1 MRPVLLALLIVP
13 VAAMAKDRIDPSSY
27 TLTAVVDSA
36 FKMSDLGARAR
47 EEAPGSQTEKHP
59 GTGDPR
65 CFNPTVLMTDPK
77 AREFCDATSVP
88 YTNPM
93 VRLEVTVGS
102 TRYVLHGTTMLAP
115 KTYKARLLGKPGKPN
130 AIEFL
135 VADDK
140 GNATAVK
147 FKIIA
152 VLKSSTRN
160 PFSNCSSG
168 PEKPKGL
175 QF

>member
-1 MRPVLLALLIVP
+1 MRPVLLALLVVP
-13 VAAMAKDRIDPSSY
+13 MAAMAKDRIDPSSY

-36 FKMSDLGARAR
+36 FRMSNL
-47 EEAPGSQTEKHP
+47 EKHP
-59 GTGDPR
+59 GTSDPR
-65 CFNPTVLMTDPK
+65 CYNPTVLMTDAK

-88 YTNPM
+88 YTNTI
-93 VRLEVTVGS
+93 VRLEATVGS
-102 TRYVLHGTTMLAP
+102 TRYVLHGTTMLAQ
-115 KTYKARLLGKPGKPN
+115 KAYKARLLGKPGKPN

-147 FKIIA
+147 FKIIS
-152 VLKSSTRN
+152 VLKNSRN

-168 PEKPKGL
+168 PEKPKS
-175 QF
+175 